1 MRRLRFF
8 HPFVL
13 AALLVVP
20 AIGRSQN
27 TAKIVGGVKA
37 PADTYRW
44 IVALAGTTGGSLFNR
59 QFCGASLID
68 RDWVLTAA
76 HCVEGEA
83 PTGLQVVVGLTDLD
97 DTSNAQIRSVRGV
110 YIHPGFIDRNGDLF
124 SDIALL
130 LLDAPVTTITPIKY
144 ATSATTA
151 IPGTSVRALGWGD
164 TQSTPR
170 YPTELRMVDL
180 DLVTI
185 PAARQHYG
193 QLDSRHLAAR
203 MDGKDTCSGDSGGPL
218 FDLDG
223 SAGSN
228 PLLLGLTSYG
238 IDCARKNIPGIY
250 TNVGYF
256 APWIDSFL
264 AQPTTGDPE
273 FSVRGRGFEIP
284 AGARTASRRTGT
296 HYGSPVRAG
305 RSRVRRFLVSNGTAG
320 VPLSINI
327 IRSTGSAFQVNSV
340 PNYLF
345 QGGSGVLSVR
355 FRAPV
360 TYRRGVSRSKLRI
373 VTNDPATPVYSFNL
387 LAKFKAAR

>member
-1 MRRLRFF
+1 MRTPRFICRLI
-8 HPFVL
+8 L
-13 AALLVVP
+13 TAALFVP
-20 AIGRSQN
+20 ATGKSQG

-44 IVALAGTTGGSLFNR
+44 IVALADTTGGSLFNR

-76 HCVEGEA
+76 HCVEGEV

-97 DTSNAQIRSVRGV
+97 DTANAEIRGVRGIF
-110 YIHPGFIDRNGDLF
+110 IHPGFVDRNGDLF

-130 LLDAPVTTITPIKY
+130 LLSTPVTTISPVAY
-144 ATSATTA
+144 APSTASA
-151 IPGTSVRALGWGD
+151 IPGISVRALGWGD

-170 YPTELRMVDL
+170 YPKELRMVDL
-180 DLVTI
+180 DLVTLA
-185 PAARQHYG
+185 AARAQYG

-203 MDGKDTCSGDSGGPL
+203 ADGKDTCSGDSGGPL

-223 SAGSN
+223 AAGNN

-238 IDCARKNIPGIY
+238 IDCARRNIPGIY

-273 FSVRGRGFEIP
+273 FSVRGRGFQIP
-284 AGARTASRRTGT
+284 AGTRSVSRRTGT
-296 HYGSPVRAG
+296 HYGSPVRPG

-327 IRSTGSAFQVNSV
+327 VRSTGAAFRVSSV

-345 QGGSGVLSVR
+345 RGGSGVLSVR

-360 TYRRGVSRSKLRI
+360 TYRRGVSRSQMRI
-373 VTNDPATPVYSFNL
+373 VTNDPARPVFSFNL